1 MFALVAWTLLIAILL
16 VPALYFLCFGR
27 WPTAV
32 VYLEQGVAP
41 VWRAALGRAPRV
53 PDGIILNV
61 TIGDLDT
68 RDGSNVQIGIFG
80 LMGSD
85 SDNRRAIQKWIAPWL
100 SESEGSLSQG
110 KIWEQRREASRG
122 KSGTWFTGSGLQ
134 DWLDNGSDCLWLYGE
149 SHGLRK
155 KHAQAVTGKILL
167 AFTFFAWDL
176 TYTHSKTF
184 VARTLLA
191 LLSSIDPLLKEIKD
205 AYEKVNS
212 FETVDALIL
221 IQQILDRPAANSSA
235 GRVTDLVLIV
245 DAIDEIPSTDVRL
258 QALAMLKTL
267 CTLARSSANYRLRVI
282 LTSRYDK
289 DVRAICTHESGWTRQ
304 NIPESR
310 IKEDINLVLEARM
323 RQNPSLQGL
332 VSQERFSLADKIVH
346 KSGFSFRL
354 ASMYMDALLDSDL
367 SVLKEAQVTLILDDL
382 PGDLFVYYDRILAR
396 IQRREV
402 RDDIMSA
409 LRLLL
414 FAAEPLTVEQLVASC
429 ATIRFQGRDR
439 PLYNPG
445 LALEATDLVR
455 LLNGLVE
462 PAYSDDIKAK
472 LALDTNMSVR
482 MKHFSVVEWL
492 RSSSTDLTRLEFFHG
507 PAPQRH
513 ITLQCFAYLV
523 YCHEN
528 AAIMPSNSDPRRDG
542 SEQLPFARYAAA
554 NWFLHAAA
562 YLQADDTSGSSLN
575 QVRNSAGSEDSE
587 DADHGLTRPTAF
599 ALRISTA
606 ILAPALCNYKESRGI
621 QIRLEKR
628 AESLLDAG
636 RVKTLFGS
644 ILKYGARTHPDNT
657 SAEDGPDRV
666 PLFSVPLY
674 HPISLYPNTTRFV
687 VKEVV
692 ASSTGSQWPAVVGA
706 IRSTGMISGR
716 LVAESLDNDPKYIAL
731 TYAWSYGRRSESL
744 RVNDQALWTQEHLS
758 QWVDYWKED
767 ERLELPVWIDVI
779 SIDMTELG
787 ERTQHI
793 QLMGRIYS
801 QAAKVIVWLGK
812 GTETDWHNINAA
824 NGYAAILR
832 QRTTGTL
839 SNEPRSAYSKLR
851 ELGLN
856 FKSIA
861 IILKAPLFRNLFIYQ
876 EIALARVAI
885 FQCGPALMS
894 LDDLTCIVDEFRAR
908 AMPSINDSAALFS
921 DPWLWPEISSAI
933 GVLETFETL
942 HRLRDSKTRPKLPE
956 LLYILRHRH
965 CDDSRDKLYSLIH
978 LLQGEERRSCAQLVD
993 LTKSAA
999 FIFNKLNIMLA
1010 RTYGPMSLF
1019 SMNNRGWE
1027 FAGVDHPLGVSDDEC
1042 DAWPPSWEHEV
1053 YDYPLAPGAFLPPE
1067 SPLHQPSLYH
1077 VSGSLHKSSSLS
1089 VLDLSVGE
1097 EGVGCSGIFVD
1108 IITESALIQDHESI
1122 DVMIDLTSLFRTM
1135 LEDRTIDAAGNSKCL
1150 KFKRRPADS
1159 PMDDS
1164 RLPLH
1169 WRHALQNR
1177 GNRIDRRLFVT
1188 HDGLLGNGPQQLRR
1202 GDEVV
1207 VLPGADVPHIVR
1219 PLQNG
1224 STDTYKMIGECY
1236 LDRMM
1241 DGQIMDRSKAGK
1253 CTVKPIRI
1261 TWERDQKFD
1270 EVSAKSNYD
1279 QRDFS
1284 IPRSLPRRRSLSQS
1298 YSKHSNHSIDSESYS
1313 IDSEH
1318 STDPKYT
1325 HEPAS
1330 HSFQLLW

>member
-16 VPALYFLCFGR
+16 VPALYFLSFGR

-53 PDGIILNV
+53 PDGISLNV

-221 IQQILDRPAANSSA
+221 IQQILARPAAKSSA

-245 DAIDEIPSTDVRL
+245 DAIDEIPSTGVRL

-323 RQNPSLQGL
+323 RENPSLQGL

-396 IQRREV
+396 IQTREV

-528 AAIMPSNSDPRRDG
+528 AAIMLSNSDPRRDG

-575 QVRNSAGSEDSE
+575 QARNSAGSEDSE

-621 QIRLEKR
+621 QIRLEKL

-657 SAEDGPDRV
+657 SVEDGPDRV
-666 PLFSVPLY
+666 PLFS
-674 HPISLYPNTTRFV
+674 
-687 VKEVV
+687 
-692 ASSTGSQWPAVVGA
+692 
-706 IRSTGMISGR
+706 
-716 LVAESLDNDPKYIAL
+716 
-731 TYAWSYGRRSESL
+731 
-744 RVNDQALWTQEHLS
+744 
-758 QWVDYWKED
+758 WVDYWKED
-767 ERLELPVWIDVI
+767 ERLELP
-779 SIDMTELG
+779 
-787 ERTQHI
+787 
-793 QLMGRIYS
+793 
-801 QAAKVIVWLGK
+801 
-812 GTETDWHNINAA
+812 
-824 NGYAAILR
+824 
-832 QRTTGTL
+832 
-839 SNEPRSAYSKLR
+839 
-851 ELGLN
+851 
-856 FKSIA
+856 
-861 IILKAPLFRNLFIYQ
+861 
-876 EIALARVAI
+876 
-885 FQCGPALMS
+885 
-894 LDDLTCIVDEFRAR
+894 
-908 AMPSINDSAALFS
+908 
-921 DPWLWPEISSAI
+921 
-933 GVLETFETL
+933 
-942 HRLRDSKTRPKLPE
+942 
-956 LLYILRHRH
+956 
-965 CDDSRDKLYSLIH
+965 
-978 LLQGEERRSCAQLVD
+978 GEERRSCAQLVD

-1027 FAGVDHPLGVSDDEC
+1027 FAGVDHPLRVSDDEC
-1042 DAWPPSWEHEV
+1042 DAWPPSGGHEV

-1077 VSGSLHKSSSLS
+1077 
-1089 VLDLSVGE
+1089 
-1097 EGVGCSGIFVD
+1097 
-1108 IITESALIQDHESI
+1108 
-1122 DVMIDLTSLFRTM
+1122 
-1135 LEDRTIDAAGNSKCL
+1135 
-1150 KFKRRPADS
+1150 
-1159 PMDDS
+1159 
-1164 RLPLH
+1164 
-1169 WRHALQNR
+1169 
-1177 GNRIDRRLFVT
+1177 
-1188 HDGLLGNGPQQLRR
+1188 
-1202 GDEVV
+1202 
-1207 VLPGADVPHIVR
+1207 
-1219 PLQNG
+1219 
-1224 STDTYKMIGECY
+1224 MIGECY

-1241 DGQIMDRSKAGK
+1241 DGQIMDRLKAGK

-1270 EVSAKSNYD
+1270 EP
-1279 QRDFS
+1279 
-1284 IPRSLPRRRSLSQS
+1284 PRSNIATETQC
-1298 YSKHSNHSIDSESYS
+1298 
-1313 IDSEH
+1313 
-1318 STDPKYT
+1318 
-1325 HEPAS
+1325 S
-1330 HSFQLLW
+1330 HLDQTMDDQKGYIRAEVRPVKIAINRDEYVV

>member
-1 MFALVAWTLLIAILL
+1 MLSSLITSE
-16 VPALYFLCFGR
+16 LYL
-27 WPTAV
+27 
-32 VYLEQGVAP
+32 Q
-41 VWRAALGRAPRV
+41 AA
-53 PDGIILNV
+53 
-61 TIGDLDT
+61 
-68 RDGSNVQIGIFG
+68 
-80 LMGSD
+80 
-85 SDNRRAIQKWIAPWL
+85 
-100 SESEGSLSQG
+100 
-110 KIWEQRREASRG
+110 
-122 KSGTWFTGSGLQ
+122 
-134 DWLDNGSDCLWLYGE
+134 
-149 SHGLRK
+149 
-155 KHAQAVTGKILL
+155 TGKISL
-167 AFTFFAWDL
+167 AFTFFAWDM

-191 LLSSIDPLLKEIKD
+191 LLSSIDPLLREIKD
-205 AYEKVNS
+205 AYERVNS

-221 IQQILDRPAANSSA
+221 IQQIFARPAANSSA
-235 GRVTDLVLIV
+235 GRGADLLLIV
-245 DAIDEIPSTDVRL
+245 DAIDEIPSIDDRL

-289 DVRAICTHESGWTRQ
+289 DVGAICSHELGWTRQ

-310 IKEDINLVLEARM
+310 IKEDMNLVLEARM
-323 RQNPSLQGL
+323 RENPSLQGF
-332 VSQERFSLADKIVH
+332 VSQERYSLADKIVH

-367 SVLKEAQVTLILDDL
+367 SVLKEAQANLILDDL

-429 ATIRFQGRDR
+429 ATIRFHGRDR
-439 PLYNPG
+439 PLFNPG

-472 LALDTNMSVR
+472 LALNTNISIR

-492 RSSSTDLTRLEFFHG
+492 RCSSTDLTRLKFFHG

-528 AAIMPSNSDPRRDG
+528 AGILPPNSDRRRDEL
-542 SEQLPFARYAAA
+542 EQLPFARYAAA

-562 YLQADDTSGSSLN
+562 YFQADDTSGSSSD
-575 QVRNSAGSEDSE
+575 QVRISDWSEGSKNIDY
-587 DADHGLTRPTAF
+587 GLTRPTNF
-599 ALRISTA
+599 ALRVCNA
-606 ILAPALCNYKESRGI
+606 ILAPGLCSVDESRNI
-621 QIRLEKR
+621 RTRLER
-628 AESLLDAG
+628 LADSMLDAG
-636 RVKTLFGS
+636 RIEALFG
-644 ILKYGARTHPDNT
+644 IVLDYGARDEPV
-657 SAEDGPDRV
+657 SAGPTDGPLRV
-666 PLFSVPLY
+666 PWMRVAPGISRFHVRVY
-674 HPISLYPNTTRFV
+674 RPISRYPNTTRFL
-687 VKEVV
+687 VKD
-692 ASSTGSQWPAVVGA
+692 AVESNTDSRWHAVRRVP
-706 IRSTGMISGR
+706 RSTGVVSGR
-716 LVAESLDNDPKYIAL
+716 LVAESLDNDPEYIAL
-731 TYAWSYGRRSESL
+731 TYAWPYDRRSNRL
-744 RVNDQALWTQEHLS
+744 RVNDQYLWIQEHLT
-758 QWVDYWKED
+758 QWLDYWQKD
-767 ERLELPVWIDVI
+767 ERLKLPVWIDAI
-779 SIDMTELG
+779 SIDMRELG

-793 QLMGRIYS
+793 QLMGRIYN

-812 GTETDWHNINAA
+812 GSENEWEKINAA
-824 NGYAAILR
+824 NEYAATLR
-832 QRTTGTL
+832 QRTAGTL
-839 SNEPRSAYSKLR
+839 SNEPQSADSKLR
-851 ELGLN
+851 ELAPH
-856 FKSIA
+856 FQSITT
-861 IILKAPLFRNLFIYQ
+861 ILKAPWFRRLLIYQ

-885 FQCGPALMS
+885 FQYGPALIS
-894 LDDLTCIVDEFRAR
+894 LDDLTCNFDQFRACV
-908 AMPSINDSAALFS
+908 MPSLNDGDALFS
-921 DPWLWPEISSAI
+921 ANRPTWMWLMISSGI

-942 HRLRDSKTRPKLPE
+942 HRLQDSKARPKLPE

-965 CDDSRDKLYSLIH
+965 CEDARDILYSLIH
-978 LLQGEERRSCAQLVD
+978 FLQDEERRDCAQLVD

-999 FIFNKLNIMLA
+999 FIFNKLNLMLA
-1010 RTYGPMSLF
+1010 RTYGPISLF
-1019 SMNNRGWE
+1019 SLNNRGWD
-1027 FAGVDHPLGVSDDEC
+1027 FTGTHDPLGVSDDEC

-1097 EGVGCSGIFVD
+1097 EGVRCSGIFVD

-1169 WRHALQNR
+1169 WRHALQNQ
-1177 GNRIDRRLFVT
+1177 GNRIDRRIFVT
-1188 HDGLLGNGPQQLRR
+1188 NDGLLGNGPRQIRR

-1219 PLQNG
+1219 PLQHG
-1224 STDTYKMIGECY
+1224 GTDTYKMIGEWDSSVY
-1236 LDRMM
+1236 EGLDKGEYEVRKIKLTILR
-1241 DGQIMDRSKAGK
+1241 DEQD
-1253 CTVKPIRI
+1253 V
-1261 TWERDQKFD
+1261 WERKGG
-1270 EVSAKSNYD
+1270 
-1279 QRDFS
+1279 
-1284 IPRSLPRRRSLSQS
+1284 L
-1298 YSKHSNHSIDSESYS
+1298 
-1313 IDSEH
+1313 
-1318 STDPKYT
+1318 
-1325 HEPAS
+1325 
-1330 HSFQLLW
+1330 